1 MIPTNW
7 PNNITYSNIQSFMGF
22 KNLRKDF
29 IPGVKIEKIN
39 DPNSILY
46 NQFGLFSTIEFDKFD
61 IIGQYTGKLVNEFQ
75 GGVYV
80 ASSNKCCID
89 AINIGNE
96 LRFINDVMTV
106 FSLTNFLPK
115 IISLISTESSA
126 LSGAVTEPIY
136 GLSESVICA
145 KSMSKCLLFTG
156 ISVGSQR
163 VPPEW

>member
-96 LRFINDVMTV
+96 LRFINDYRNISDNPNVTIRKCYIDKKPRVMFVVTKQINIGEQL
-106 FSLTNFLPK
+106 LTD
-115 IISLISTESSA
+115 
-126 LSGAVTEPIY
+126 Y
-136 GLSESVICA
+136 GDDYW
-145 KSMSKCLLFTG
+145 KCLLKE
-156 ISVGSQR
+156 SKNKKN
-163 VPPEW
+163 E